1 MDSSLSISHSKGG
14 KISKNLKL
22 FGRFQ
27 NSWLTTESNWWLKQ
41 FNIWLRRWLAET
53 CSVAVAPHNSDLFG
67 QCNYPSQATGERPS
81 DQLAQWLVSCKYPD
95 KVKTAVSD
103 HWPSQ
108 TQPSW
113 IMVEPCLAPAQAV
126 MTERGIR
133 DSQEPD
139 LADSRSSVKLNLA
152 RGAFC
157 WHHKNGRQTGA
168 KMVNTERVWQDWRT
182 LRVI

>member
-1 MDSSLSISHSKGG
+1 
-14 KISKNLKL
+14 
-22 FGRFQ
+22 
-27 NSWLTTESNWWLKQ
+27 
-41 FNIWLRRWLAET
+41 
-53 CSVAVAPHNSDLFG
+53 
-67 QCNYPSQATGERPS
+67 
-81 DQLAQWLVSCKYPD
+81 
-95 KVKTAVSD
+95 
-103 HWPSQ
+103 
-108 TQPSW
+108 
-113 IMVEPCLAPAQAV
+113 MVEPCLAPAQAV

-182 LRVI
+182 LRVIWARMTREEKIYKSCCKSSIISHAEPQVRGRQSGCAKWGDNPTLKLHLQILIRIASGCTRCLSRRFNIPKLFSVLDY